1 MKTCFS
7 NTTWSRFVRAS
18 RRSHRLPAA
27 SSGFGILMAC
37 SLTACLPILHPPGL
51 DSDSRGNTSTTDPA
65 RLVMGKTTRTS
76 VLLMLGEPDIRAAD
90 DSWFT
95 YRSTRSWGIGGIV
108 IAGGGGSV
116 GALGGELGRQTTQ
129 RLLVTFDPLGV
140 VSAAD
145 TDLWAC
151 FKGVGTAYAGG
162 GGETSSGPC
171 PDTRVTGLLAE
182 KQLNL
187 TSRDY
192 GSVLEQYAVSQWVD
206 ARSTRCTFSTS
217 GNAVGLLG
225 PHALLMTTQALLWWT
240 TSSGADPSM
249 SPDKIVRLEDIETV
263 MPIKHTPFRYWTG
276 LRKRDGTCTYVSVNP
291 STGQQDAT
299 RQTAFRQLVIDQINA
314 LSTGPEAASGA
325 SANVD
330 TRH

>member
-7 NTTWSRFVRAS
+7 NTTWSRFVRTS
-18 RRSHRLPAA
+18 MRSHRLPAA
-27 SSGFGILMAC
+27 SSGFAILMAC
-37 SLTACLPILHPPGL
+37 SLSACLPILHPPGL
-51 DSDSRGNTSTTDPA
+51 DNDSRGNISTTNPA
-65 RLVMGKTTRTS
+65 RLVIGETTRTS

-151 FKGVGTAYAGG
+151 FKGVETDYAGVG
-162 GGETSSGPC
+162 SDTSSGPC
-171 PDTRVTGLLAE
+171 PDTRVTNLLAE
-182 KQLNL
+182 KQLIL

-206 ARSTRCTFSTS
+206 TRSTRCAFSSS

-225 PHALLMTTQALLWWT
+225 PHAMFMTTQALLWWT

-249 SPDKIVRLEDIETV
+249 SPDKIVRLKDIETV
-263 MPIKHTPFRYWTG
+263 LPIKHTGFRYWTG
-276 LRKRDGTCTYVSVNP
+276 LRQRDGTCTYVSVNP
-291 STGQQDAT
+291 GTGQQDAT
-299 RQTAFRQLVIDQINA
+299 RQTAFRQLIIDQINA
-314 LSTGPEAASGA
+314 LGTGPEAASGT